1 MNSFESIRIETV
13 SQYMQVDFNRSEFQ
27 DIVDLAA
34 RLCEKPVALITLL
47 DGESNWLKV
56 RFGTDIEKMP
66 RQTSFCQY
74 SIVQDD
80 LLIIPDATKDARF
93 QYNPLVQSDPCL
105 RFYAGAPLA
114 LDNGLKIGTLCLF
127 DQKPNNLTDT
137 QKTAL
142 SILARQATFILQ
154 VQLSKIKLE
163 EQIRETDAKNA
174 ALSKIAQ
181 LQSHQIRQPLTT
193 IMGLVNL
200 VRDGH
205 QPLDAEWLSM
215 LATATK
221 NFDKIIVDVVSHTMG
236 SKDLSA
242 IRYNKMV
249 EEIDDYAILL
259 VDKEGNIENWN
270 KGAEKIKGYSASEII
285 GKHFSIF
292 YTEQD
297 RRGNRPAALIKE
309 SARAG
314 VARDQGWRVRK
325 DGSKFFA
332 SVVITA
338 IHDDKGN
345 VIGFTKVTKDLTDIR
360 EAQDELRVSAD
371 MYELLS
377 EQAGEQLGIGGWQL
391 DLDNQSLTWTTQT
404 RQIHGVSDDYIPR
417 LSSAINFYKE
427 GPSRAKIENAIKSA
441 INDGR
446 QWDLELQFINIDGK
460 ESWVRT
466 IGKSNYDGSVC
477 TKVYGTIQLAKPVQ
491 E

>member
-221 NFDKIIVDVVSHTMG
+221 NFDKIIVDV
-236 SKDLSA
+236 
-242 IRYNKMV
+242 
-249 EEIDDYAILL
+249 
-259 VDKEGNIENWN
+259 
-270 KGAEKIKGYSASEII
+270 
-285 GKHFSIF
+285 
-292 YTEQD
+292 
-297 RRGNRPAALIKE
+297 
-309 SARAG
+309 
-314 VARDQGWRVRK
+314 
-325 DGSKFFA
+325 
-332 SVVITA
+332 
-338 IHDDKGN
+338 
-345 VIGFTKVTKDLTDIR
+345 
-360 EAQDELRVSAD
+360 
-371 MYELLS
+371 
-377 EQAGEQLGIGGWQL
+377 
-391 DLDNQSLTWTTQT
+391 
-404 RQIHGVSDDYIPR
+404 
-417 LSSAINFYKE
+417 
-427 GPSRAKIENAIKSA
+427 
-441 INDGR
+441 
-446 QWDLELQFINIDGK
+446 
-460 ESWVRT
+460 
-466 IGKSNYDGSVC
+466 
-477 TKVYGTIQLAKPVQ
+477 
-491 E
+491 